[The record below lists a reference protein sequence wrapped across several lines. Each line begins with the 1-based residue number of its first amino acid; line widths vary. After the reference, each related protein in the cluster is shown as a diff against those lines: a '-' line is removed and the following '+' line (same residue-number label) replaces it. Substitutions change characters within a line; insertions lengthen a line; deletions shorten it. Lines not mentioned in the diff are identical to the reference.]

1 MARVRCCVASAR
13 VPLSSAKEL
22 QVKEKFEETAG
33 AKGCG
38 SMATVWTVL
47 MAISLHPPCPRE
59 AGSRASRTFSACSRR
74 LLREPDVVAVRR
86 PHEEEHREREPRV
99 HARRQEGS
107 PRELGRL
114 RRHGRPLLRALFGP
128 GDDPLLRTGKVSFG
142 GVVKDVSFAYVPDVQ
157 PGQYVIVHVGFA
169 LQIVDEEE
177 AKQVFA
183 YLREM
188 GELQELEEAT
198 Q

>member
-1 MARVRCCVASAR
+1 MCLAVPGQVLTVA
-13 VPLSSAKEL
+13 
-22 QVKEKFEETAG
+22 
-33 AKGCG
+33 
-38 SMATVWTVL
+38 
-47 MAISLHPPCPRE
+47 
-59 AGSRASRTFSACSRR
+59 
-74 LLREPDVVAVRR
+74 
-86 PHEEEHREREPRV
+86 
-99 HARRQEGS
+99 
-107 PRELGRL
+107 
-114 RRHGRPLLRALFGP
+114 